1 MDIGRVESDEQA
13 YKTCCR
19 CTKATDHRAGVPLG
33 GELRGFGV
41 RVIPSGLK
49 SFILQYRNAER
60 RSRRIVIGRL
70 GVMTL
75 EKARDETRV
84 KFGLIASGADPAEDQ
99 SARREAL
106 SVAEVCDW
114 YLRET
119 EAGRILGRRRVP
131 IKAATLKMDHSRIET
146 HIKPLLGRRHIRALT
161 LADIEGM
168 QADIAV
174 GKTAKPRCDGRGGT
188 PS

>member
-1 MDIGRVESDEQA
+1 MNRLTKRAVDAIKPPITGQA
-13 YKTCCR
+13 FLW
-19 CTKATDHRAGVPLG
+19 D

-70 GVMTL
+70 GIMTL
-75 EKARDETRV
+75 EKARDEARV
-84 KFGLIASGADPAEDQ
+84 KLGLIASGADPAEDQ
-99 SARREAL
+99 SVRREAL

-114 YLRET
+114 YLREA

-131 IKAATLKMDHSRIET
+131 IKAATLKMDHSRIES
-146 HIKPLLGRRHIRALT
+146 HVKPLLGRRHIRALT
-161 LADIEGM
+161 
-168 QADIAV
+168 V
-174 GKTAKPRCDGRGGT
+174 
-188 PS
+188 